1 MSRALNKVMVFVL
14 AALLGTVTTFIFY
27 PGLMSFDSIYQ
38 YRQVIGQLAVQN
50 YHPPIMVYV
59 WKLGHAIMG
68 PGSLLVFNQC
78 VYWAAI
84 ALIGIGVHQNLL
96 IRFFVVLVLGLLPPL
111 WIHSVTI
118 WNDAGVMSA
127 FLLVVGCSLLLRDT
141 GSRWVL
147 VVGLVALFYG
157 LSAKE
162 TGLPA
167 AVPLF
172 FLLSDAWFK
181 SRGLRPVSATLPW
194 MKVSLLAV
202 GAMVCTFFV
211 SFLVGSIGVEKS
223 TKWPTIAVWDL
234 AAVSLAED
242 RLLLPES
249 VLNYKGKTGAE
260 TLALLRGSFSPE
272 VNGTLVEVVNLFP
285 GEEAQKE
292 LLQAWLSLPRQ
303 YPDGYFTHRAQVFGR
318 LLGVPPYPV
327 HLAFEHRIIDNDFG
341 LRLLNKDSRLF
352 NFAITWISESVDT
365 PVYRSWVYF
374 ALLLLGLCYS
384 LASLFRSNAFDTRV
398 LVYLGLS
405 GAAYVLPLF
414 VVAPAADF
422 RYTLWMVACSAVM
435 VCFFICRFW
444 PAGNNGD
451 RNNENTDENTCL
463 ESP

>member
-1 MSRALNKVMVFVL
+1 MSRTLSTVMVFVL
-14 AALLGTVTTFIFY
+14 AALLGVVTTFIFY

-38 YRQVIGQLAVQN
+38 YRQVVGDLAVQN

-68 PGSLLVFNQC
+68 PGGLLVINQC
-78 VYWAAI
+78 MYWAAI
-84 ALIGIGVHQNLL
+84 ALIGIGVHQNWL
-96 IRFFVVLVLGLLPPL
+96 IRLFVVLVLGLLPPL
-111 WIHSVTI
+111 WIHSATI
-118 WNDAGVMSA
+118 WNDVGVMSA

-157 LSAKE
+157 LSAKH

-167 AVPLF
+167 AIPLF
-172 FLLSDAWFK
+172 FLLSDAWFQ
-181 SRGLRPVSATLPW
+181 SRGLQPVSATPPW
-194 MKVSLLAV
+194 LRVSVLAV
-202 GAMVCTFFV
+202 SAMASMILA

-223 TKWPTIAVWDL
+223 TKWPTIALWDL

-242 RLLLPES
+242 RLLIPES

-272 VNGTLVEVVNLFP
+272 VNGPLVEVVNFFP

-292 LLQAWLSLPRQ
+292 LLQDWLSLPRL
-303 YPDGYFTHRAQVFGR
+303 YPDSYFTHRAQVFGR

-327 HLAFEHRIIDNDFG
+327 HLAFEHRIIDNDLG
-341 LRLLNKDSRLF
+341 LRLLNKDSGFF
-352 NFAITWISESVDT
+352 NFAIKWVSRSVDT
-365 PVYRSWVYF
+365 PLYKSWVYF
-374 ALLLLGLCYS
+374 ALLLLCLCYS
-384 LASLFRSNAFDTRV
+384 LASLFRANAFDARV
-398 LVYLGLS
+398 LVYLALS

-414 VVAPAADF
+414 IVAPAADF

-435 VCFFICRFW
+435 ACIIICRFW
-444 PAGNNGD
+444 LAGYEAGNKQAK
-451 RNNENTDENTCL
+451 E
-463 ESP
+463 